1 VNIPGYLVFD
11 WDGGNSSKIA
21 LPCVI
26 MSLPDSVT
34 LQGYWSEGYNIT
46 VQITSEDN
54 NPWLQV
60 ADSGV
65 LLFYSIFLGGFALG
79 VIIVALFK
87 FISLVKYQKCHMTL
101 PHLILFFEML
111 GNADRLVAV
120 TVDPLQL
127 RLVFPDLVNQFFF
140 TTSWPFTIL
149 TTILL
154 AFYWHELI
162 HKTDI
167 TVNTFLHKLK
177 VPFWIIATV
186 LIAIEFT
193 ISLLRGLAF
202 QISPFITA
210 VGVIYVVINTTAV
223 IFFFVTGTKITKLL
237 RKSERLQSRKTKKL
251 WKTTVFIYSSSIGI
265 IIWTIAVVLGG
276 LTPLFWIPWGY
287 FSLWFI
293 VFFVLIFISLNQ
305 VLAIHVPKSKKDIVP
320 NDDRNSV
327 RRTCSPGLNNKAIPE
342 NVIEIGSKELSDQ
355 NEDKVQETLETTQI
369 NSQKSDLKTAVS
381 DGGAEEIEQNDE
393 VSQSH
398 FCYSSSQ
405 SSSLTTSTAHVYSDN
420 DIIDLG
426 PQ

>member
-1 VNIPGYLVFD
+1 VFV
-11 WDGGNSSKIA
+11 SS
-21 LPCVI
+21 
-26 MSLPDSVT
+26 
-34 LQGYWSEGYNIT
+34 
-46 VQITSEDN
+46 
-54 NPWLQV
+54 
-60 ADSGV
+60 
-65 LLFYSIFLGGFALG
+65 
-79 VIIVALFK
+79 
-87 FISLVKYQKCHMTL
+87 
-101 PHLILFFEML
+101 
-111 GNADRLVAV
+111 
-120 TVDPLQL
+120 
-127 RLVFPDLVNQFFF
+127 
-140 TTSWPFTIL
+140 
-149 TTILL
+149 
-154 AFYWHELI
+154 
-162 HKTDI
+162 
-167 TVNTFLHKLK
+167 
-177 VPFWIIATV
+177 
-186 LIAIEFT
+186 
-193 ISLLRGLAF
+193 
-202 QISPFITA
+202 
-210 VGVIYVVINTTAV
+210 
-223 IFFFVTGTKITKLL
+223 
-237 RKSERLQSRKTKKL
+237 
-251 WKTTVFIYSSSIGI
+251 
-265 IIWTIAVVLGG
+265 GG